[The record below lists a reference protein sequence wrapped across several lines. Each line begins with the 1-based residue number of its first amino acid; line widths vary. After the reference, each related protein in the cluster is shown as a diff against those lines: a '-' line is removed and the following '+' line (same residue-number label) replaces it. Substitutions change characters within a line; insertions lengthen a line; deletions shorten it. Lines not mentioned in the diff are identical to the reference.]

1 MSIIVGSSDS
11 GGCWV
16 EVRPLITSKLEP
28 ANFMPVLDV
37 LYGLGR
43 SFRFLMVNTVDRA
56 VVGRFFVRFY
66 LQVCDEQARV
76 QVSNIVRALLDVE
89 VVSVDFPAMERFGV
103 CLDLELAKNYALPIV
118 NFQQEQ
124 RVNLMDELVASFAG
138 VQVCLEVIA
147 VADPN
152 AAVGVQKFVYKKT
165 SHDPWLGKA
174 LLDQGTDFLGQAIG
188 INQKDTPTKRSP
200 QIKVDSWTRECVK
213 NAENKLYSNLFTCQI
228 HIYGDSLRNAHGV
241 KSVLPSAMNRF
252 RTFKTHKNQLLTPK
266 LKTPKKHPIRNKV
279 FCNLWWT
286 IPLCILLLAGVLGWF
301 NPLKFITSTISTT
314 DLVSPVLAASLAVCL
329 FVAFKKRQ
337 PIVLSTLELTQMI
350 GLPSAVAKLPVALG
364 KVPTARMQL
373 AQQQTAEKQTTKP
386 TPTTEKTEPPT
397 KTDTQTTHHLHGFL
411 NE

>member
-1 MSIIVGSSDS
+1 MSVIDS
-11 GGCWV
+11 GWWV

-28 ANFMPVLDV
+28 ANFVPVLDV

-43 SFRFLMVNTVDRA
+43 SFRFLMVNTKDKD

-66 LQVCDEQARV
+66 LQVCDEQAKV
-76 QVSNIVRALLDVE
+76 QVSNVIRALLDVE
-89 VVSVDFPAMERFGV
+89 VVSIDFPVVEQFGV
-103 CLDLELAKNYALPIV
+103 CVDLELAKNYALPIV
-118 NFQQEQ
+118 SFQQEQ
-124 RVNLMDELVASFAG
+124 LVNLVDELVASFAG

-152 AAVGVQKFVYKKT
+152 AALGVQKFVYKKT

-188 INQKDTPTKRSP
+188 INQKDTPTKKSS

-213 NAENKLYSNLFTCQI
+213 NAEHKLYSNLFTCQI
-228 HIYGDSLRNAHGV
+228 NIYGDSLRNANGV
-241 KSVLPSAMNRF
+241 KSVLPLAMNRF
-252 RTFKTHKNQLLTPK
+252 RTFKIHKNQPLTPK
-266 LKTPKKHPIRNKV
+266 LKTPKKHHIRNNV
-279 FCNLWWT
+279 LCNLWWT
-286 IPLCILLLAGVLGWF
+286 IPLCLLLFAGVLGWF
-301 NPLKFITSTISTT
+301 NPLKFFSSTIFTV
-314 DLVSPVLAASLAVCL
+314 DLVLPVLAAGLVVCL

-337 PIVLSTLELTQMI
+337 PIVLSTLELAQMI

-373 AQQQTAEKQTTKP
+373 GQQQQTPEKQKTTP
-386 TPTTEKTEPPT
+386 TPTTTEKAKPPV
-397 KTDTQTTHHLHGFL
+397 KTDTQATHHLHGFL